1 MDSMLIFV
9 SNFFM
14 LIGVLFFLIGTL
26 GIIRFP
32 DLYTRLHALSKV
44 DNLGLGFLV
53 IGLVL
58 QARDLLVIVKLLFLW
73 ALVLFSSATI
83 SYILSSHAN
92 ENGEVPLMEEE

>member
-1 MDSMLIFV
+1 MDNILLFISQIL
-9 SNFFM
+9 M
-14 LIGVLFFLIGTL
+14 LIGVLFFLVGTL
-26 GIIRFP
+26 GVVRFP

-53 IGLVL
+53 FGLLL
-58 QARDLLVIVKLLFLW
+58 QERDLLVGVKLLFLW

-92 ENGEVPLMEEE
+92 KNGEVPLGEGE